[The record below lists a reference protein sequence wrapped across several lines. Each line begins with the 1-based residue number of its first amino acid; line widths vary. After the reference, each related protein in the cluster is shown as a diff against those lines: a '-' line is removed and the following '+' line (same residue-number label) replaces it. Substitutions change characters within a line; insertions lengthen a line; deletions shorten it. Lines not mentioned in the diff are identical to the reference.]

1 MICHAA
7 AGAGKVE
14 QATKWGGNA
23 CVNVR
28 KDVYWPVAERR
39 HTPVSGVR
47 AWTARRSRSA
57 QRSPPA
63 HGRLLD
69 LPASRPR
76 PSHRLGLCSHPM
88 QVVPRR
94 SCKPALANTRVL
106 ICPLQEIE
114 KAWKMVDHSHEKESR
129 AKEIINSL
137 KGEITNLSKLVEQG
151 AGMSVGQEQQ
161 LNDLLAEKNQLAAE
175 RDAQVT
181 RRKTPHR
188 PPAASSDR
196 AFIGLHPQRQACKP
210 RMAPSLDAAEPA
222 SPHLT
227 HPPTLC
233 SSFPIPL
240 PASSLPTPSG
250 GAHLRATGANLG
262 ASRRNQRARI
272 RARAHLEENFRDQNS
287 ARQRRR

>member
-1 MICHAA
+1 MS
-7 AGAGKVE
+7 
-14 QATKWGGNA
+14 T
-23 CVNVR
+23 
-28 KDVYWPVAERR
+28 
-39 HTPVSGVR
+39 
-47 AWTARRSRSA
+47 
-57 QRSPPA
+57 
-63 HGRLLD
+63 GRLLSGGIRRCQGFE
-69 LPASRPR
+69 PGRRAGRVVRSGRPQR
-76 PSHRLGLCSHPM
+76 TAGCWTSPHLARAHRIGWGSAPTPCRLCP
-88 QVVPRR
+88 V
-94 SCKPALANTRVL
+94 A
-106 ICPLQEIE
+106 EIE